1 MLITHRNLVAS
12 LCGCIDTGLYVRKTT
27 VYLSY
32 LPLAHVL
39 ERLMHC
45 GILEEGGRIGFYQGS
60 TVTLLDDIKAL
71 RPTVFVSVP
80 RLYVLCD
87 CRIVLCGVAFCRFI
101 HIISSSLHSV

>member
-1 MLITHRNLVAS
+1 MAS

-87 CRIVLCGVAFCRFI
+87 CRVVLCGVAFCHFI
-101 HIISSSLHSV
+101 IRLSLHHFV